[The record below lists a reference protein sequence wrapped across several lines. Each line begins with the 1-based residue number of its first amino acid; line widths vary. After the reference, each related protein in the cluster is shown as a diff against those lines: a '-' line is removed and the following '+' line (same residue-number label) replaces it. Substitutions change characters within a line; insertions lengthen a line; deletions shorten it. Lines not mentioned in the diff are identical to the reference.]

1 MMFKRHLLS
10 AILAVLMIA
19 PPHAVASASSANP
32 VGEWRVSDGSARIRI
47 EPCNDALW
55 GIVVW
60 ATDPGKDKNNPDPAL
75 RSRSVIGMPVLL
87 AMKKAAGNRW
97 NGQIYNAENGRTYM
111 GKISLVSENVL
122 RVEGCVFGGLFCG
135 GENWT
140 RETVPRDSPRATPS
154 RLIDFCP

>member
-1 MMFKRHLLS
+1 MFKRLLLL
-10 AILAVLMIA
+10 AILSICMVVSANV
-19 PPHAVASASSANP
+19 VASANTSKP
-32 VGEWRVSDGSARIRI
+32 TGEWLVSDGSARIRI
-47 EPCNDALW
+47 QPCDDALW

-75 RSRSVIGMPVLL
+75 RNRSVIGMPVLL
-87 AMKKAAGNRW
+87 DMQKSGPNRW
-97 NGQIYNAENGRTYM
+97 DGQIYNAENGRTYTAN
-111 GKISLVSENVL
+111 ISLVSEDVL

-140 RETVPRDSPRATPS
+140 RETVPRDSSRATPS